1 MSDSVKSQN
10 DMILNHL
17 KRYRS
22 ITFKQSLPSYGVAR
36 LAARIYDLKCMG
48 HEIHSEI
55 KTENGKR
62 FAEYTLMKEKQNV

>member
-1 MSDSVKSQN
+1 MVNSVKSQC
-10 DMILNHL
+10 DAVLDHM

-22 ITFKQSLPSYGVAR
+22 ITFMQSLPNYGVAR

-62 FAEYTLMKEKQNV
+62 FAQYTLIKERTNV

>member
-1 MSDSVKSQN
+1 MANSIKSQN
-10 DMILNHL
+10 DMVLTHL

-22 ITFKQSLPSYGVAR
+22 ITFGDSLPRYGIAR

-48 HEIHSEI
+48 HQIFSEI

-62 FAEYTLMKEKQNV
+62 FAVYTLIKENANV